1 MRKYF
6 DERKRKLDT
15 KVLYFMNTKRH
26 AYSVILTEQ
35 ELELTIKALLMLE
48 AMILSESKRALDKGK
63 VQESCEHLAKSEEA
77 HAIVAK
83 ILSTSEFRSPGVSA
97 GASRVST

>member
-1 MRKYF
+1 M
-6 DERKRKLDT
+6 DT

-48 AMILSESKRALDKGK
+48 AMILSESKQALDKGK
-63 VQESCEHLAKSEEA
+63 VEESCEHLAKSEEA
-77 HAIVAK
+77 HAVAAK
-83 ILSTSEFRSPGVSA
+83 ILSTSDLDPRE
-97 GASRVST
+97 